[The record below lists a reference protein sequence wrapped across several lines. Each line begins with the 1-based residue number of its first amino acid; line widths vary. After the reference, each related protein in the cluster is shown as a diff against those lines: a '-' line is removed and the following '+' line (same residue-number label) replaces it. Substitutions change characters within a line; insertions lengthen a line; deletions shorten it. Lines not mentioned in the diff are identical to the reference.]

1 MHISWKRLLE
11 AAWGC
16 LAGVALGDAM
26 GMPVEMLPP
35 DEIRGL
41 YGRVRG
47 FVRAPDF
54 HPHHILEPGTVTDDA
69 EQTLFVVKLLVEKRA
84 PLSAED
90 FASALVEWA
99 KRDNLLEKH
108 YFGPSTRQAV
118 QKLMEGVPARE
129 AGGLNTTCGAA
140 MRASPVGIVNACRP
154 EMAAE
159 EAAEISLPTHGSR
172 VATSA
177 ASAVAAAVAEAVRSG
192 STIDSIVEAAVL
204 GATLGFSK
212 GKPVAAPSVAK
223 RIKLAVDLARR
234 VSDPEKAAEEIYDV
248 VGTGIESAE
257 AVPAAFG
264 MLVAGEGRPM
274 RVIELAVNAG
284 GDTDTVAS
292 IAGAIA
298 GAWRGISA
306 FDAKM
311 LEEVEAKNRLD
322 LRNIAESLARA
333 ALSRLERFF

>member
-1 MHISWKRLLE
+1 
-11 AAWGC
+11 
-16 LAGVALGDAM
+16 M

-35 DEIRGL
+35 DEIRSL

-47 FVRAPDF
+47 FVRAPNF
-54 HPHHILEPGTVTDDA
+54 HPHHVLEPGTVTDDT

-129 AGGLNTTCGAA
+129 AGGVNTTCGAA
-140 MRASPVGIVNACRP
+140 MRASPIGIANACKP
-154 EMAAE
+154 KNAAE

-177 ASAVAAAVAEAVRSG
+177 ASAVAAAVAEAVKRD
-192 STIDSIVEAAVL
+192 STIDLIVEAAVL
-204 GATLGFSK
+204 GATIGFSK
-212 GKPVAAPSVAK
+212 GRPVSAPSVAK
-223 RIKLAVDLARR
+223 RIRLAVDLARR
-234 VSDPEKAAEEIYDV
+234 ISDPEKAAEEIYDL

-264 MLVAGEGRPM
+264 MLVAGEGQPM

-298 GAWRGISA
+298 GAWRGIGA

-311 LEEVEAKNRLD
+311 VEEVERLNRLG
-322 LRNIAESLARA
+322 LREASEELAKVA
-333 ALSRLERFF
+333 LERLL